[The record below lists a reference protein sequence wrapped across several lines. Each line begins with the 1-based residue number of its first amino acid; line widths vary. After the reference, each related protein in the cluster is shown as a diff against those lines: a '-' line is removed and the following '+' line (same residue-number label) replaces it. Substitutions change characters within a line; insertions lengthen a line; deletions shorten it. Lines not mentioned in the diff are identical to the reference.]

1 MAEVTFERI
10 LKWRLL
16 PRGMMLVMTY
26 AYLQTLFWFQSL
38 PPDAMTTH
46 VLITLDPSKGRT
58 SARSSKRTTPAA
70 QASDGLP

>member
-38 PPDAMTTH
+38 PPDAMTTQ
-46 VLITLDPSKGRT
+46 
-58 SARSSKRTTPAA
+58 AA
-70 QASDGLP
+70 GLTATVTGAMTGAFGLWLGSEKS